1 MHLYENHSA
10 HDHAQIDHL
19 HSVAWLNRCKAIA
32 LLLLAVLPWPVGAIL
47 LKWLGA
53 L

>member
-1 MHLYENHSA
+1 MHLHENFEA
-10 HDHAQIDHL
+10 HDLVQIDHL

-32 LLLLAVLPWPVGAIL
+32 LLSLAVLPWPAGAIL

-53 L
+53 I